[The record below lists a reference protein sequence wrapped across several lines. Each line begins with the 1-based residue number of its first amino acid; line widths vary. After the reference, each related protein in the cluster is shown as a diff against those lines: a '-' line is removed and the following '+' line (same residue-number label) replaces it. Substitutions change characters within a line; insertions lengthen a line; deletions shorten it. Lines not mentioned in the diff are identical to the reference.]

1 MIEELLSRDSEEL
14 AELAEQ
20 DYNSLWEDRQTL
32 RRYQNDLNEV
42 EDNEELYDSYRL
54 AEVNELNK
62 SIDAMVKQI
71 EDLEAI

>member
-1 MIEELLSRDSEEL
+1 MIEELLSRNSEEL

-20 DYNSLWEDRQTL
+20 DYNQLWEDSQTL
-32 RRYQNDLNEV
+32 RQYQNDLNEI

-62 SIDAMVKQI
+62 NIDAMVKQI

>member
-20 DYNSLWEDRQTL
+20 DYEQLWEDRATL
-32 RRYQNDLNEV
+32 KRHQYEINEV

>member
-20 DYNSLWEDRQTL
+20 DYNSLWEDSQTL
-32 RRYQNDLNEV
+32 RQYQNDLNEV